1 MQKLVNEVYWLN
13 NQFFNNGSQVSI
25 SSKRKVKWVNPLIT
39 PGQAVITWKS
49 FYNYQGDKTVPQLPI
64 LKSGSRYRIYAHISS
79 QPVDSYIIRLSFFNL
94 QGTEIKRVELR
105 SKQKNF
111 IFPTDAVSYQI
122 EIISAGMTAM
132 EFERLDICA
141 TDMSDVV
148 HDDIWVHEPINE
160 TSTLPPNIIIMKDNK
175 QARKTYPEL
184 IEKAD
189 WFPIRLI
196 SINWQYD
203 GNFTVWLKKWLNQQ
217 QFTKFH
223 LISTSPELDELVWGV
238 NKQYKN
244 SEALLADAH
253 SGDFIDYRV
262 WNYLPQSWQTSSICE
277 PNWFR
282 ITQAMK
288 DIWGRELI
296 DNV

>member
-13 NQFFNNGSQVSI
+13 NQTFSNGSQI
-25 SSKRKVKWVNPLIT
+25 GITAKRQVEWINPLIT

-49 FYNYQGDKTVPQLPI
+49 VYNYQGDKTVPQLPI

-79 QPVDSYIIRLSFFNL
+79 QPVDSYIIRLTFYNL

-105 SKQKNF
+105 SRQKNF

-132 EFERLDICA
+132 EFDRLDICS
-141 TDMSDVV
+141 TDMPSEV

-160 TSTLPPNIIIMKDNK
+160 SSMLPPNIIIMKDSK
-175 QARKTYPEL
+175 QARKTHPEL
-184 IEKAD
+184 IENAAY
-189 WFPIRLI
+189 FPIQLI

-203 GNFTVWLKKWLNQQ
+203 GNVITWLKKWLDQRK
-217 QFTKFH
+217 FSKFH
-223 LISTSPELDELVWGV
+223 LVSTSPELDELVWSI
-238 NKQYKN
+238 NKQYRN
-244 SEALLADAH
+244 SECLLADIH
-253 SGDFIDYRV
+253 SGAFIDYQV
-262 WNYLPQSWQTSSICE
+262 WNYLQQSWQTPDICE
-277 PNWFR
+277 PDWFR
-282 ITQAMK
+282 ITQTMK
-288 DIWGRELI
+288 NVWGRELI